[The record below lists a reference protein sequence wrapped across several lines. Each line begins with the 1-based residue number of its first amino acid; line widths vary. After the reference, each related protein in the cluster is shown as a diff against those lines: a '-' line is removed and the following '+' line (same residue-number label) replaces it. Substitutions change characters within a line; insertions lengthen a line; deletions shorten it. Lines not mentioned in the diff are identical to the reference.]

1 MNPKE
6 SRPTPA
12 ASEWR
17 AAAELASIFEQM
29 MQQLTLLGHTLPKS
43 AVLFTPQQLKIL
55 FTLDFLAKP
64 TPMSKLSS
72 QLGVTPGTLTR
83 TAAGLV
89 RKGYLERRR
98 AADDERVVRIW
109 LSKEGHRVVSQIKK
123 YRQVFFGEICE
134 NLKLPDRRKLIES
147 HRHILETYRR
157 ILREKRGP

>member
-1 MNPKE
+1 MKLKG
-6 SRPTPA
+6 RKPA
-12 ASEWR
+12 STVSEGR
-17 AAAELASIFEQM
+17 AAAELASIFEEM

-43 AVLFTPQQLKIL
+43 AVSFTSQQLKTL
-55 FTLDFLAKP
+55 FTLDFLAQP

-83 TAAGLV
+83 TAAGLL

-98 AADDERVVRIW
+98 SADDERVVRIS
-109 LSKEGHRVVSQIKK
+109 LSKEGHRIVSQIKK
-123 YRQVFFGEICE
+123 YRRGFFREICE
-134 NLKLPDRRKLIES
+134 NLALPDRRKLIES

>member
-1 MNPKE
+1 MKHKE
-6 SRPTPA
+6 RRPTSAVSEGRA
-12 ASEWR
+12 AS
-17 AAAELASIFEQM
+17 ELASIFEQM

-43 AVLFTPQQLKIL
+43 AVFFTPQQLKIL

-72 QLGVTPGTLTR
+72 QLGVTPGTLTK

-98 AADDERVVRIW
+98 SAEDERVVRIS
-109 LSKEGHRVVSQIKK
+109 LSKEGYRVVSQIKR
-123 YRQVFFGEICE
+123 YRRDFFGEICE
-134 NLKLPDRRKLIES
+134 NLTLPDRRKLIAS

-157 ILREKRGP
+157 ILSEKRGP